1 MIIKFEEM
9 LRYDIF
15 IFSLYNILLSLPIF
29 YMVFFNK
36 ISNKMSKKLGYK
48 EYVLLM

>member
-15 IFSLYNILLSLPIF
+15 IFSLYNIVVWIGIF
-29 YMVFFNK
+29 DIVFFNE
-36 ISNKMSKKLGYK
+36 IRYK
-48 EYVLLM
+48 EYVLLIWC